1 MRTLW
6 LRLHAAWV
14 TLTGTGAAASA
25 AFGLLVFVSVLAS
38 LAIPRESVVLR
49 NGALQR
55 VIAASQPGDRT
66 VIATE
71 GETAML
77 DETGHVL
84 ATDIAAVGA
93 SLRARLAA
101 VGVPVA
107 SDPPAW
113 ASLTTGEVPAAGT
126 AQAAGYGP
134 PQFELTYRTALAR
147 YSQIVAGRLP
157 AGGSV
162 AGHRAVLQV
171 AVTTTTAA
179 RFGLRLGTQLNAG
192 PVQLVVTG
200 IIRPASPASAFW
212 TEDPITARPSLTPGS
227 SSQRP
232 YWIGAV
238 FIGPGALPLI
248 ESRLGT
254 DEMLV
259 TWGYTATLGRL
270 TAGQAGGLEA
280 SVGSLVS
287 SGATQ
292 IVPGIVGLPIVPGI
306 VGLPISGSVSP
317 FTVPITS
324 QIPSILSPFLA
335 GESAAAP
342 VLELLYVSLAV
353 MGAVVVLLGAR
364 LVAQRRT
371 AEFTL
376 MRARGAALY
385 QLGWLV
391 LRASAV
397 IAAVAGAA
405 AAVVAIRL
413 TPGDGDAVGWW
424 LAGLTI
430 VVALVGPVLI
440 SVVPQRVAA
449 PATGRPRRQ
458 AGGRKPAARRIVIE
472 TALVAVA
479 IGGLVVLR
487 DQGLSSGNSGLYTS
501 AAPVLVAIPVAVVVL
516 RCYPPLARELARI
529 AGLSRGVVAFVGLA
543 RATRT
548 PPGTVLPAFALV
560 LVLAMVAFPDMIS
573 TSVTRSQVTAS
584 WQQVGADAII
594 QAPDGQA
601 ITPALQGQISSV
613 PGVVAT
619 ATAVVDEATLPT
631 GFELSVVFVDPSR
644 YAAVV
649 DQAPGPRFP
658 LAALSGAVLS
668 GAVLSGAVLSGNGGP
683 GQAAVVPAV
692 ATTAAAQQVG
702 TAPTD
707 LSVGNG
713 PIAIRLAGRIGG
725 VPGVADTTVVV
736 MPLQALGPQPPGPDL
751 MLVAG
756 SGLDAARLSAAVRA
770 ALPGASVTLR
780 ATALA
785 ALTTAPVLQA
795 AQTALT
801 QGIAAAAGFGAL
813 VLLLSLL
820 LTAQT
825 RDMTLAR
832 LATMGL
838 RRWQA
843 QLLLAA
849 ETLPPVVAAAIGG
862 VACAWLLA
870 PLIGPSLNLA
880 AFSGTGSAIVVTPAA
895 FPLVASAAGLVLAAL
910 LVLAAQA
917 VITYH
922 RGSARALRIAD

>member
-1 MRTLW
+1 MRTLR
-6 LRLHAAWV
+6 LRLRAAWV
-14 TLTGTGAAASA
+14 TLTGTGAAASV
-25 AFGLLVFVSVLAS
+25 AFGLLVLVSVLAS
-38 LAIPRESVVLR
+38 LAIPRESVALR
-49 NGALQR
+49 NAALQR

-66 VIATE
+66 IGGTE

-77 DETGHVL
+77 DQADRVL

-93 SLRARLAA
+93 SLRGRLAA
-101 VGVPVA
+101 DGVPVA
-107 SDPPAW
+107 SNPPAW
-113 ASLTTGEVPAAGT
+113 AGLTTGDVPVAGT
-126 AQAAGYGP
+126 ARAAGYGP
-134 PQFELTYRTALAR
+134 PQFELTYRAALAR
-147 YSQIVAGRLP
+147 YSQIAAGRLP
-157 AGGSV
+157 LGGSV
-162 AGHRAVLQV
+162 AGHQAVLQA
-171 AVTTTTAA
+171 AVTTATAA
-179 RFGLRLGTQLNAG
+179 RFGLRLGTRLNAG

-200 IIRPASPASAFW
+200 IIRPTNPASAFW
-212 TEDPITARPSLTPGS
+212 TDDPIAARPSLTPGS
-227 SSQRP
+227 PPALP
-232 YWIGAV
+232 YRIGAL

-248 ESRLGT
+248 ETRLGT

-259 TWGYTATLGRL
+259 TWGYTVPLGRL
-270 TAGQAGGLEA
+270 TAGQASGLEA
-280 SVGSLVS
+280 SVASLVS
-287 SGATQ
+287 SGAT
-292 IVPGIVGLPIVPGI
+292 LIVPGI

-317 FTVPITS
+317 FTVSIAS

-342 VLELLYVSLAV
+342 VLELLYVSLAA

-364 LVAQRRT
+364 LVAQRRA

-391 LRASAV
+391 LRASV
-397 IAAVAGAA
+397 IIAAAAGAA
-405 AAVVAIRL
+405 AAALAIAL
-413 TPGDGDAVGWW
+413 TPGDSDPVGWW

-430 VVALVGPVLI
+430 AVTLVGPVLI

-449 PATGRPRRQ
+449 PATGRPRRRS
-458 AGGRKPAARRIVIE
+458 GGRKLAARRIVIE

-487 DQGLSSGNSGLYTS
+487 NQGLGSGNSGLYTS

-516 RCYPPLARELARI
+516 RCYPPLARQLARI

-573 TSVTRSQVTAS
+573 TSVARSQAAAS
-584 WQQVGADAII
+584 WRQVGADAII
-594 QAPDGQA
+594 SAPYGQV
-601 ITPALQGQISSV
+601 ITPALQRQVSSV
-613 PGVVAT
+613 PGVVST

-631 GFELSVVFVDPSR
+631 GFELSVVFVDPAR

-649 DQAPGPRFP
+649 DRAPGPGFP
-658 LAALSGAVLS
+658 LAALSGAVPP
-668 GAVLSGAVLSGNGGP
+668 GNGGP
-683 GQAAVVPAV
+683 GQAATVPVLA
-692 ATTAAAQQVG
+692 TAAAAQLVG

-713 PIAIRLAGRIGG
+713 PIPVRLAGQISG
-725 VPGVADTTVVV
+725 VPGVTGAVVV
-736 MPLQALGPQPPGPDL
+736 APLQALGPQPPGSDL

-756 SGLDAARLSAAVRA
+756 PGLDAARLSAAVRR
-770 ALPGASVTLR
+770 ALPGASVTSR

-785 ALTTAPVLQA
+785 ALTTAPVPQA
-795 AQTALT
+795 AQTALE
-801 QGIAAAAGFGAL
+801 QGMAAAAGFGAL

-820 LTAQT
+820 LNAQT

-862 VACAWLLA
+862 VACAWLLV

-880 AFSGTGSAIVVTPAA
+880 AFSGIGSAIVVAPVIS
-895 FPLVASAAGLVLAAL
+895 LVAFAAGLVLAAL
-910 LVLAAQA
+910 VVLAVQA